1 MSTRLVSEP
10 AKFSWKNA
18 ASLASSAS
26 MPPTESRSMP
36 YASVRLRQWMP
47 SRQSTSPASRAP
59 ANANR
64 CGVTSDTVSGVPAAS
79 APTSAATTSGG
90 R

>member
-10 AKFSWKNA
+10 AKFEWKKS

-26 MPPTESRSMP
+26 MPLIESRSMP

-47 SRQSTSPASRAP
+47 SRQNSSPATRAP

-64 CGVTSDTVSGVPAAS
+64 CGVTSCTVNEVPVAS